1 MYSFQSKIRYSEID
15 KDGYLSL
22 EAMMN
27 YFQDCS
33 AMQSEELGVCIDYQR
48 QRQFTWMLLQW
59 HVQIFKKPKYG
70 ETIVVGTWPYSFK
83 NIKGGRNFVM
93 QNTDGDTLVRAD
105 SEWVRIDLEKNRIAK
120 IPEEL
125 VKIYKMEPP
134 LEMGEV
140 RKKFDADDTVEIVDK
155 VTVTPF
161 FLDTNGHVNNVK
173 YLSVVEG
180 YMRDFSYNEFRVE
193 YRNQAFLQDEIG
205 VASYMK
211 DGCKRF
217 VLKNQ
222 KEELLV
228 NIEFGNME

>member
-33 AMQSEELGVCIDYQR
+33 AMQSEELGVGIRYQR
-48 QRQFTWMLLQW
+48 ENKFTWMLLQW

-93 QNTDGDTLVRAD
+93 QNTDGETLVRAD

-180 YMRDFSYNEFRVE
+180 YMKDFPYDEFRVE
-193 YRNQAFLQDEIG
+193 YRTQAFLGDEIG
-205 VASYMK
+205 VLSYMK

-222 KEELLV
+222 NEELLV

>member
-1 MYSFQSKIRYSEID
+1 M
-15 KDGYLSL
+15 
-22 EAMMN
+22 
-27 YFQDCS
+27 
-33 AMQSEELGVCIDYQR
+33 
-48 QRQFTWMLLQW
+48 
-59 HVQIFKKPKYG
+59 
-70 ETIVVGTWPYSFK
+70 
-83 NIKGGRNFVM
+83 M
-93 QNTDGDTLVRAD
+93 QNTDGETLVRAD

-125 VKIYKMEPP
+125 AKIYKMESP

-228 NIEFGNME
+228 NIEFSNME